1 MEPNCEIINATVKY
15 INTKQ
20 NYYKPNICYF
30 KFMDNSFEQLRTS
43 YLWYRHPIFKTEN
56 RDTII
61 GILNFQNIPFTKNQI
76 YTCNINLIDSP
87 SPNPRIRSKYFYAK
101 LSMVESQSEEDLF
114 ILSDD

>member
-1 MEPNCEIINATVKY
+1 MEPNYEIKNATIKY
-15 INTKQ
+15 INAKQ
-20 NYYKPNICYF
+20 NYYKQNIYYF
-30 KFMDNSFEQLRTS
+30 KFMDNSFEQLGTS
-43 YLWYRHPIFKTEN
+43 YLWYRNPIFKTEN

-101 LSMVESQSEEDLF
+101 ISMVESQSEDDLF
-114 ILSDD
+114 IDN